1 MPFAPA
7 AFRNKVCPLLL
18 PPLIL
23 HSSPPQNSVLI
34 NQEPPHSRIR
44 RFPPFL
50 QSSSSLKA
58 SVACSP
64 SPCVRAP
71 YSPTKPAPPQPVPG
85 PAPGSLSHTLPHSKS
100 PVRGLLV
107 LWVLRHF
114 LGWISLQSTPLDNL
128 VVGLSYLGF
137 CLYFPFYLY
146 WHPLSP
152 LHCEIWCS
160 ELSTCFFMFF
170 NLMKRILKAARL
182 RNHHDYAHPSR
193 CAWPVGV
200 ASQGHSW
207 CFHHWCHVE
216 STCMVFYLL
225 WTLLS
230 AELFKEDRD
239 LGNKNS
245 SDFKY

>member
-85 PAPGSLSHTLPHSKS
+85 PAPHSKS

-146 WHPLSP
+146 WHPFSP

-170 NLMKRILKAARL
+170 N
-182 RNHHDYAHPSR
+182 DYKYTFS
-193 CAWPVGV
+193 
-200 ASQGHSW
+200 
-207 CFHHWCHVE
+207 CFP
-216 STCMVFYLL
+216 FLL
-225 WTLLS
+225 PNLPTYSSFLCFISAWTLFWVNCCYYNIML
-230 AELFKEDRD
+230 LV
-239 LGNKNS
+239 
-245 SDFKY
+245 